1 MRLLMPVIRSLP
13 LALTVALAAAG
24 LLAVI
29 PGALPTQAA
38 PSADRPA
45 WLDLPLTDARTGE
58 TFSLG
63 SFAGKTV
70 YVEPMATW
78 CTNCRQQLGVVR
90 DVHAQLDPDRYVF
103 VGLSVETDLASAELA
118 RYVDEQNWPWTFA
131 VMSPEL
137 LQQLSASYGLTI
149 GNPPSTPHFVIDPA
163 GAPSELSTGIH
174 SAQEIIMDL
183 APG

>member
-1 MRLLMPVIRSLP
+1 MLKRTLALCSLLLLLVPGLTPSGLAATSP
-13 LALTVALAAAG
+13 LALPAPVALAAE
-24 LLAVI
+24 
-29 PGALPTQAA
+29 
-38 PSADRPA
+38 RPA
-45 WLDLPLTDARTGE
+45 WMDLPLTDARTGT

-78 CTNCRQQLGVVR
+78 CTNCREQFGVVR

-103 VGLSVETDLASAELA
+103 VGLSVETDLASSDLA

-131 VMSPEL
+131 VMSPDL

-149 GNPPSTPHFVIDPA
+149 GNPPSTPHFVIDPD
-163 GAPSELSTGIH
+163 GTTSELSTGIH
-174 SAQEIIMDL
+174 SAQDIIMDL